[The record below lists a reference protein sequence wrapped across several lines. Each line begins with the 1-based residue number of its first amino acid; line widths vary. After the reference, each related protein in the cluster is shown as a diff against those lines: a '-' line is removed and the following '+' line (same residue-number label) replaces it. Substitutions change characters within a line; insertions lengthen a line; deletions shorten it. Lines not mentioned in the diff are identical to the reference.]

1 MLKHDFYAD
10 PTVFDQLKS
19 DAGNWCCARLE
30 KLRPYS
36 WTLGF
41 GLLGLVFLTIATV
54 VFVVLLQQRLGGDT
68 GSVLNQSLAQA
79 ATMLIALLA
88 AQAVFKQALD
98 AWPRQIEM
106 PARLRFVAVYL
117 GFRTPTR
124 PESTASRKARR
135 PAHTRPDALVSE
147 QQMIQEFF
155 AGVRAAGVNV
165 AIAKTL
171 FAAGIRSA
179 DHLCAARDRHLH
191 NIHGVGPATV
201 RKLRAYF
208 NAQQHQSSPGSSN
221 TR

>member
-19 DAGNWCCARLE
+19 DAGNWCCARLK

-41 GLLGLVFLTIATV
+41 GLLGLVFLSIATV

-68 GSVLNQSLAQA
+68 ASVLNQSLAQA
-79 ATMLIALLA
+79 VTMLIALLA
-88 AQAVFKQALD
+88 AQVVFKQALD

-106 PARLRFVAVYL
+106 PARLRFVAAFL
-117 GFRTPTR
+117 GFRVPAPPRTAA
-124 PESTASRKARR
+124 PETIRG
-135 PAHTRPDALVSE
+135 PAHSRSDAPVSE
-147 QQMIQEFF
+147 RQATQEFF

-165 AIAKTL
+165 AIARTL
-171 FAAGIRSA
+171 FAAGVRSA
-179 DHLCAARDRHLH
+179 DHLCAARDRQLH
-191 NIHGVGPATV
+191 NIRGVGPATV
-201 RKLRAYF
+201 RKLRACF
-208 NAQQHQSSPGSSN
+208 IAQQHQSSPGSSN